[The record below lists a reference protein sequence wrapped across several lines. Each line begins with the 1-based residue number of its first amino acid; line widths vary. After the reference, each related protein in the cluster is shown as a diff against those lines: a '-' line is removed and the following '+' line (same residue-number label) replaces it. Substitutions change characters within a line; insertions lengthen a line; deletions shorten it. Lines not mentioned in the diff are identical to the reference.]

1 MAGGFRVTDRDLEIV
16 GWLGR
21 VKVASIEQI
30 KHRFGMGQTQAYTRL
45 KGLRR
50 VGLVDHERLLHSG
63 GVFYATGKGLRAVR
77 SSLPVV
83 KVRVGNLRHDLAA
96 TDAVVV
102 LEKRGAKLLT
112 EREIR
117 REHRELGKQ
126 LYCTDMQE
134 PGRTYRSKH
143 TPDLV
148 ILGPNDQWVA
158 VEVELNTKATRRT
171 VEILKSYRRKRDRFV
186 GVLYLVPTDRDKTR
200 IQNQARKALLHDYK
214 VAVKDKPTEVL
225 QQLQELVDKGKR
237 DPQPE

>member
-1 MAGGFRVTDRDLEIV
+1 MASGFRVTDRDLEIV

-50 VGLVDHERLLHSG
+50 VGLVGHEHVLHGG
-63 GVFYATGKGLRAVR
+63 GVFYATGKGLRAAGI
-77 SSLPVV
+77 SLPVV

-102 LEKRGAKLLT
+102 LENRGAKLLT

-134 PGRTYRSKH
+134 PGKMHRSKH

-148 ILGPNDQWVA
+148 ILGPKKQWVA

-171 VEILKSYRRKRDRFV
+171 KEILKSYRRKRNRFI
-186 GVLYLVPTDRDKTR
+186 GVLYLVPTARDKTR
-200 IQNQARKALLHDYK
+200 IQNHARKALLHNYK
-214 VAVKDKPTEVL
+214 AAIKDNPTEIL
-225 QQLQELVDKGKR
+225 QQLQALVDKGKR
-237 DPQPE
+237 DTQP